1 MVDATDTSA
10 AVDRPALNIA
20 KAPSFCRLC
29 NVKLSTQHTW
39 KTHLKSDE
47 HVYKLQ
53 LKVAEPGSVTLPLAP
68 PPSIDAS
75 QTKSTAPSRAE
86 KRSEGDA
93 TVDLGQNIGC
103 DADDETEDELEDDL
117 EEDLEEEPQAPDFDP
132 GTCLFCAHESDL
144 LNDNMAHMASAHG
157 FGVPFQEFL
166 AVDLEMMVEYLHF
179 IVFGYREC
187 ICCGKRRSTVE
198 GVQQHMVAKGHCR
211 FDISAETEE
220 LYEMPRSENI
230 VVEQG
235 QHDDSSMPMRLPSGK
250 LISHR
255 KNPDAQEPHAK
266 PRPARRETPERHP
279 SRHLDS
285 FTPRPETSSSPSLE
299 VAQRGGSGSGEIV
312 RSSEAILAAQLS
324 KLRIAGDRIQ
334 HKEEKRK
341 RWRLERA
348 QNIISLKRFRLDSA
362 DSRMGRQF

>member
-1 MVDATDTSA
+1 MADEMDTSA
-10 AVDRPALNIA
+10 AVHRPALNIA
-20 KAPSFCRLC
+20 KAPSFCTLC
-29 NVKLSTQHTW
+29 NVQLSAQQTW
-39 KTHLKSDE
+39 KAHLKSDE

-53 LKVAEPGSVTLPLAP
+53 LKVAEPGSAP
-68 PPSIDAS
+68 HPSIDAS
-75 QTKSTAPSRAE
+75 QTKSTISSGAE
-86 KRSEGDA
+86 KRSDDDA
-93 TVDLGQNIGC
+93 TVDQDQNTGS
-103 DADDETEDELEDDL
+103 DTEDGLEDDL
-117 EEDLEEEPQAPDFDP
+117 EEPQAPDFSP
-132 GTCLFCAHESDL
+132 GTCLFCAQESDL
-144 LNDNMAHMASAHG
+144 LDDNMTHMATAHG
-157 FGVPFQEFL
+157 FSVPFQNFL
-166 AVDLEMMVEYLHF
+166 AIDLDMVVEYLHF
-179 IVFGYREC
+179 IIYGYREC

-220 LYEMPRSENI
+220 FYEMPQSENV

-235 QHDDSSMPMRLPSGK
+235 QHDSSMPMRLPSGK

-279 SRHLDS
+279 NRHLDS
-285 FTPRPETSSSPSLE
+285 FASRPGTPPSPSLE

-348 QNIISLKRFRLDSA
+348 QNIISLKRFKLDSA
-362 DSRMGRQF
+362 DGRMGRQF